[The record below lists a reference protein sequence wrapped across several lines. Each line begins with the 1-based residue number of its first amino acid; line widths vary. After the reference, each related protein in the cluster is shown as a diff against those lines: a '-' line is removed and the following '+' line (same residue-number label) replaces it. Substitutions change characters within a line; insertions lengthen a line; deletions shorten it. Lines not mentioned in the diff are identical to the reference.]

1 MSCVC
6 TVFYKVFMIPWIMRD
21 LLERTTLPVLEIFS
35 LIVRSISVKLI
46 SGNEIIIMIV
56 IAAHS
61 KTRQYNI
68 IMHMITNLY
77 NNDRLK

>member
-6 TVFYKVFMIPWIMRD
+6 TVFCKVFMTPWIMRD

>member
-6 TVFYKVFMIPWIMRD
+6 TVFCKVFMTPWIMRD
-21 LLERTTLPVLEIFS
+21 LLDRTTLPVVEIFS

-68 IMHMITNLY
+68 MMHMITNLY

>member
-6 TVFYKVFMIPWIMRD
+6 TVFCKVFMTPWIMRD

-68 IMHMITNLY
+68 MMHMITNLY